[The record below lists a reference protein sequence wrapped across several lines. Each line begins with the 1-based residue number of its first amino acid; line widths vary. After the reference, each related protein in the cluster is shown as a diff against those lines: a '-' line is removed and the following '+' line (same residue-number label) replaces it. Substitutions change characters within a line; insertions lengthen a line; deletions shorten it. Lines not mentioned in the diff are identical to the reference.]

1 MQPILNVILA
11 SRKPLTISEIYEAVW
26 TSNINLTRQD
36 FSKRLHLLRRVVR
49 LNSDGT
55 VLLFH
60 HSFAE
65 WLLDV
70 KHCTRKFL
78 CSAEQ
83 GHGMLAMSHSLRAK
97 ELNSED
103 IQNFALHL
111 TRMPPPDEAVVNFID
126 KNLNFDYNTILVLWL
141 IQSGANVENCLLG
154 EEKKDEIIEYVVEN
168 ENYLKKAAS
177 VEPNRKRTNS
187 LNVKDQRGKL
197 PKYEN
202 YDVRKKFRSKKHSA
216 LKKNQISIVTQ
227 SCQYEKLKES
237 YEELE
242 FEPYGRRDL
251 EKEKRISEDY
261 DHLEFDLKKPEKK
274 TIITETNEL
283 LEQLTNLDLGIKK
296 DETGFFETEKSPDF
310 LKDFNEHNFKFST
323 IDSTTKNNDANFLKL
338 DSEDSGFLKSEDAST
353 LGLRSD
359 GHMTLSSTNEEGVNE
374 TTLKSDLTREEELD
388 LLLNGLEKSL
398 NEESK
403 LLDDGFLSQ
412 ITQNS
417 IIGLKKEEAESEK
430 LNETFENAFSN
441 NDDVPD
447 IKVDKDCVVLDKLNE
462 IDNEVEKEASQEV
475 EEENKEVVLSSLLE
489 ILQYPKDPKVLKI
502 LTEAG
507 AKVSNCNSLQR
518 DGKCSSLD
526 GGIDGVISSQVNNSL
541 NFCFRAIHGSEEA
554 L

>member
-1 MQPILNVILA
+1 
-11 SRKPLTISEIYEAVW
+11 
-26 TSNINLTRQD
+26 
-36 FSKRLHLLRRVVR
+36 
-49 LNSDGT
+49 
-55 VLLFH
+55 
-60 HSFAE
+60 
-65 WLLDV
+65 
-70 KHCTRKFL
+70 
-78 CSAEQ
+78 
-83 GHGMLAMSHSLRAK
+83 MLAMSHSLRAK

-154 EEKKDEIIEYVVEN
+154 EEKKDEIIEYVCEN
-168 ENYLKKAAS
+168 ENYLKKATQI
-177 VEPNRKRTNS
+177 EPNRKRTNS

-323 IDSTTKNNDANFLKL
+323 IDSNTKNTDANFLKL

-398 NEESK
+398 NEESR

-417 IIGLKKEEAESEK
+417 IIGLKKEEADSEK

-462 IDNEVEKEASQEV
+462 IDNEVEKEASQET
-475 EEENKEVVLSSLLE
+475 EEDDNKEVVLSSLLE

-526 GGIDGVISSQVNNSL
+526 GGIDGVISSQVIFGWAFIL
-541 NFCFRAIHGSEEA
+541 NCNERINVYNYFFRFQEV
-554 L
+554 